1 MYCCKKSDSFWVKG
15 DISTDRP
22 YYLIEIDWNS
32 HNAIAAVGGGMRDDH
47 YAAWHTKVYPMRS
60 QFKSR
65 AGTVNTLQ
73 LKEKEYKQHWYRVE
87 KLKWQWIVV
96 VDLNLNGM
104 NRKYPYATEVNH
116 DFFINWSFDG
126 VFLSSSIKLCKYV
139 PYKTNVSML
148 SLKSA
153 SFRGK
158 FRIWI
163 SQGEEWTE
171 SKKCPDEQQN
181 VCPP

>member
-1 MYCCKKSDSFWVKG
+1 MYRQTLLSYR
-15 DISTDRP
+15 DR
-22 YYLIEIDWNS
+22 LKLAQCNRS
-32 HNAIAAVGGGMRDDH
+32 GGRRNAGWLLH
-47 YAAWHTKVYPMRS
+47 SHTKAYPMRS

-65 AGTVNTLQ
+65 TGTVNTLQ
-73 LKEKEYKQHWYRVE
+73 FKEKECKQHWYRVE

-96 VDLNLNGM
+96 LDLNLNGM

-139 PYKTNVSML
+139 PYKTNFSML

-163 SQGEEWTE
+163 SHGEEWTE
-171 SKKCPDEQQN
+171 SKR
-181 VCPP
+181 V